1 MKKIFKFSVVAISTL
16 LITNIYASGQKGVHW
31 GYSGDIGP
39 SNWGKLDK
47 KFHMCSE
54 GKMQSPIDVKV
65 TKDVKLA
72 PLDIK
77 YIKGSKNIVN
87 NGHAVQVN
95 VQDGS
100 KFIIDGKEYD
110 LKQFHFHTPSENHIN
125 GKSFPME
132 AHFVHATKDGNLAVI
147 AVMFKEGDADSS
159 FDKIVKSFPIGEN
172 KEKELVLSKDDI
184 NNILPS
190 NRDYY
195 KFMGSLT
202 TPPCSEDV
210 KWFVI
215 KSPKSVSKEQIEA
228 MQKEIGKKNNRPIQ
242 PSNAREILE

>member
-1 MKKIFKFSVVAISTL
+1 MRNFFKLSVIAVSAL
-16 LITNIYASGQKGVHW
+16 LLTNVYGNEHKGTHW
-31 GYSGDIGP
+31 GYSGEIGP

-54 GKMQSPIDVKV
+54 GKVQSPIDVKA
-65 TKDVKLA
+65 TKDVDLA

-77 YIKGSKNIVN
+77 YTKGSKNIVN

-95 VQDGS
+95 MQDGN

-147 AVMFKEGDADSS
+147 AVVFKEGDANPA
-159 FDKIVKSFPIGEN
+159 FEKIVKSFPIGEN
-172 KEKELVLSKDDI
+172 KEKELALSKDDV
-184 NNILPS
+184 NSILPS
-190 NRDYY
+190 NKDYY

-202 TPPCSEDV
+202 TPPCSENV

-215 KSPKSVSKEQIEA
+215 KTPQNVSKEQIEA

-242 PSNAREILE
+242 PSNGREILE